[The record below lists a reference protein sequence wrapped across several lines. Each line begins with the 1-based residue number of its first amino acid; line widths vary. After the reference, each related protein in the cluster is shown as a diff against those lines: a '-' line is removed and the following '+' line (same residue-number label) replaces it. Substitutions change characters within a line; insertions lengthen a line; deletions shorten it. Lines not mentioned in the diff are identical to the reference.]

1 MRETLLARGHRF
13 RTHSDTE
20 VILHAFEE
28 YGPQCVHRFNG
39 MFAFAIWDRLGRR
52 LFMAG
57 IAWVS
62 NPYYALGDTSFAF
75 GSEIK
80 AILEAGLFPGRLRPE
95 GLWHYAEGGE
105 GFRGPHRAGDGEERD
120 GQQSGHAER
129 NRVRHPQP
137 GAEMNTAHDVFPG
150 TVSPS
155 GAGNR

>member
-1 MRETLLARGHRF
+1 M
-13 RTHSDTE
+13 
-20 VILHAFEE
+20 
-28 YGPQCVHRFNG
+28 
-39 MFAFAIWDRLGRR
+39 DRNACIASTACSPSLSGTGS
-52 LFMAG
+52 AAGSSWPG

-95 GLWHYAEGGE
+95 GLWHYAKGGE
-105 GFRGPHRAGDGEERD
+105 GFRGLIAPVTARSAMA
-120 GQQSGHAER
+120 SS
-129 NRVRHPQP
+129 RVMPNGIAFDTHSPVQK
-137 GAEMNTAHDVFPG
+137 MNTAHDVFPG